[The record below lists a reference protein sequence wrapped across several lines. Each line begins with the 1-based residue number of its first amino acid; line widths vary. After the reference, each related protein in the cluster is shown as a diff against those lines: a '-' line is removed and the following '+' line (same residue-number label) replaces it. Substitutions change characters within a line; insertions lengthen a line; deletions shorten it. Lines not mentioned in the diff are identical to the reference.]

1 MIKKSAATVLV
12 LAGFLFTSEAVIAQN
27 PAGQATQPATGQGNG
42 SSVDQEIAMLRSDL
56 RSTRKQ
62 VIAANMKLTDTEAE
76 KFWPTYDQY
85 VAELVK
91 INDAKYALIK
101 EYLQNTNMTDEQA
114 DSLSKRWLAVD
125 ESVIQLR
132 LKYIPIFRS
141 ALSAKGT
148 AQFFQLDRR
157 VQMMIDLQLLGSI
170 PLIEP

>member
-1 MIKKSAATVLV
+1 MIRKKMAAVLV
-12 LAGFLFTSEAVIAQN
+12 LSGFFFAGEALIAQN
-27 PAGQATQPATGQGNG
+27 AAAQATQAVASRENA

-62 VIAANMKLTDTEAE
+62 VIAANMKLTDAEAE

-85 VAELVK
+85 VSELVK

-125 ESVIQLR
+125 ESVLQLR
-132 LKYIPIFRS
+132 LKYIPIFRT
-141 ALSAKGT
+141 ALSAKGA

-170 PLIEP
+170 PLIQP

>member
-1 MIKKSAATVLV
+1 MIKKRMTTALV
-12 LAGFLFTSEAVIAQN
+12 LSGFLFAGEALIARNAAAQT
-27 PAGQATQPATGQGNG
+27 PQPAAGRENA

-62 VIAANMKLTDTEAE
+62 VIAANMKLTDPEAE
-76 KFWPTYDQY
+76 KFWPTYNQY

-125 ESVIQLR
+125 ESVLQLR

-141 ALSAKGT
+141 SLSAKAT